1 MLLKEFEA
9 GAGMLA
15 PEQIQTLR
23 ALAAELNPVQAAWI
37 SGYLAAVANQGAVP
51 AAAAVAPAAQSAA
64 PLTILYGSQ
73 TGNSRSVA
81 TALADQARAQ
91 GVEVTLV
98 SMAQYKPRQLKSER
112 QLLLV
117 VSTHGEGDP
126 PDDAIA
132 FHKFLFSA
140 RAPKLSELKYSVLA
154 LGDSSYDHF
163 CQTGKEFDLRLAEL
177 GAQRL
182 AERVDCDVDFEDSAE
197 QWQGEVL
204 SQLDTGTAQGPA
216 AAQGL
221 SAAIVPFAS
230 TSSYSRAN
238 PFPAP
243 LLLSQKI
250 TGRGS
255 VKDTRHVELSLED
268 SGLRYQPGDALGV
281 WMDNDPA
288 LVSQLLE
295 ATELDGETPVTVKA
309 GEVSL
314 RQALTDTFELTL
326 LHPAL
331 VKGWAELAGDE
342 ALNTT
347 VADDEALKALIK
359 SHQLIDLARRY
370 PASPSAEQLVGL
382 LRKLT
387 PRLYSIASSQAEV
400 EEEVHLTVALV
411 ADQRDGEDRLGT
423 VSGAF
428 ARRLEAGA
436 EVRVYVEPNDNFR
449 LPESDDTPVIMIGP
463 GTGVAP
469 FRAFMQEREA
479 RGAEGDNWLLFG
491 NPTFTEDFLYQVEW
505 QGYVDSGLLARIDLA
520 FSRDQAHKIY
530 VQDRVREQG
539 AELFAWLERGA
550 HLYLCGDAERMAKD
564 VEAALVEVI
573 AEQGN
578 RSVED
583 AEHYLAQLR
592 EAKRYQKDVY

>member
-23 ALAAELNPVQAAWI
+23 ALASELNPVQAAWI
-37 SGYLAAVANQGAVP
+37 SGYLAAVANQGVALGGV
-51 AAAAVAPAAQSAA
+51 ASAPAEAA
-64 PLTILYGSQ
+64 STAVPLTILYGSQ

-81 TALADQARAQ
+81 TALADKARAQ
-91 GVEVTLV
+91 GAEVTLV
-98 SMAQYKPRQLKSER
+98 SMADYKPRQLKSEQ

-132 FHKFLFSA
+132 FHKFLFSP
-140 RAPKLSELKYSVLA
+140 RAPKLPELKFSVLA

-177 GAQRL
+177 GATRL
-182 AERVDCDVDFEDSAE
+182 SDRVDCDVDFEDHAE
-197 QWQGEVL
+197 QWQSDVL
-204 SQLDTGTAQGPA
+204 AKVEIQTEGA
-216 AAQGL
+216 ASG
-221 SAAIVPFAS
+221 AAVVPFAA
-230 TSSYSRAN
+230 TSQYSRAN
-238 PFPAP
+238 PFPAT
-243 LLLSQKI
+243 LLASQKI

-255 VKDTRHVELSLED
+255 VKDTRHVELSLEA
-268 SGLRYQPGDALGV
+268 SGLSYQPGDALGV

-288 LVSQLLE
+288 LVEALLS
-295 ATELDGETPVTVKA
+295 ATGLSGDEKVAVKD

-314 RQALTDTFELTL
+314 RRALTETFELTL

-331 VKGWAELAGDE
+331 VKGWAALANNDD
-342 ALNTT
+342 LNAV
-347 VADDEALKALIK
+347 VADNDALKAFVPQ
-359 SHQLIDLARRY
+359 HQLLDLALRY
-370 PASPSAEQLVGL
+370 PAKPDADALVAL

-387 PRLYSIASSQAEV
+387 PRLYSIASSQSEV

-411 ADQRDGEDRLGT
+411 TDQRDGEERLGT

-436 EVRVYVEPNDNFR
+436 EVKVYVEPNANFR
-449 LPESDDTPVIMIGP
+449 LPADDNTPVIMIGP
-463 GTGVAP
+463 GTGIAP

-479 RGAEGDNWLLFG
+479 RGAEGDNWLFFG

-505 QGYVDSGLLARIDLA
+505 QGYVKSGLLSRIDLA

-530 VQDRVREQG
+530 VQDRIREQG
-539 AELFAWLERGA
+539 EALFEWLERGA
-550 HLYLCGDAERMAKD
+550 HLYLCGDAQRMAKD
-564 VEAALVEVI
+564 VESALTEVI
-573 AEQGN
+573 AQYGE
-578 RSVED
+578 RSTEA
-583 AEHYLAQLR
+583 AETYLEQLR